1 MIKPSGLRLLYGK
14 CSNNIIRML
23 EANASGLALLEQRN
37 LEILRQDTTWMAD
50 HLGTP
55 GDAGMGFD
63 INAA

>member
-1 MIKPSGLRLLYGK
+1 
-14 CSNNIIRML
+14 ML
-23 EANASGLALLEQRN
+23 EENASGLALLEQRN